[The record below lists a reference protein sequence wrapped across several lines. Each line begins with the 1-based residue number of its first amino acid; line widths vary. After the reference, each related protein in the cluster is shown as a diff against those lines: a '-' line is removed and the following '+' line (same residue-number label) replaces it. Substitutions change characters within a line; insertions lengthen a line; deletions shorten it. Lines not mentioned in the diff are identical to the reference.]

1 MCFSV
6 SRSHTHC
13 LSQDISVFTTLMPFG
28 FNFHVKFLET
38 RDDSEGVE
46 TLVLQDSSQSRQFP
60 LCGASVCPGHWHPP
74 WFLSSLDTQV
84 RTFLPRVVLAI
95 KLVEM
100 SLISGHYWSSVA
112 LTVKACK
119 LVFFLR
125 EDCWSIYGGGC
136 IKMWVRVYLLLWDV
150 WHWLWNRFQVYK
162 MSLWLR
168 PLR

>member
-119 LVFFLR
+119 LVFFFVWR
-125 EDCWSIYGGGC
+125 
-136 IKMWVRVYLLLWDV
+136 LLVHLW
-150 WHWLWNRFQVYK
+150 WWLYK
-162 MSLWLR
+162 NVSEGLSS
-168 PLR
+168 PLRCMALALESLPSLQNEPVA